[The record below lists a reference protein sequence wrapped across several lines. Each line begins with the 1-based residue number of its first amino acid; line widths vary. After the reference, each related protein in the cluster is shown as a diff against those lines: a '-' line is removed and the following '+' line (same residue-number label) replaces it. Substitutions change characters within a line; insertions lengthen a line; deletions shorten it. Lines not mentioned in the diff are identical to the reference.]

1 MTSKPHTLAT
11 LPLQQEP
18 LIPWNRMLGG
28 SQSRS
33 GRSEERKISC
43 FGQNQTL
50 DCPTCSKKVTIPTM
64 LFWFL
69 WQVLYEKLMSVNCM
83 HTLKAKKPRDLQQ
96 CCCLRNVDDNL
107 FHHHGKIDVLV
118 LIIQT
123 PIIKSDLVQGDLA
136 WTAWNL
142 ENGTD
147 RLSQNFGKYL
157 LISAV

>member
-1 MTSKPHTLAT
+1 
-11 LPLQQEP
+11 
-18 LIPWNRMLGG
+18 
-28 SQSRS
+28 
-33 GRSEERKISC
+33 
-43 FGQNQTL
+43 
-50 DCPTCSKKVTIPTM
+50 M

-136 WTAWNL
+136 WTA
-142 ENGTD
+142 
-147 RLSQNFGKYL
+147 
-157 LISAV
+157 